1 MKRVVVILIFVVVLS
16 ATFSVVSAQP
26 KKRFCLEIE
35 ELCNVEDLLPAAV
48 EVKGSSQ
55 GMAIAGRYA
64 FLMHDKGGCV
74 VLDIKRLKYISYF
87 VLDGNTGHCNNAS
100 FGCERLSSKSQFPL
114 LYVTECRGRRACYVN
129 DVTLDGSRLVQTIYY
144 DGDDIVGP
152 ADWFVDA
159 KCRRLWLYCT
169 RDGERMLKEFRLPLL
184 ADSDSAGEV
193 HLSQEDVLSE
203 QRLGAIAIPQGSMK
217 HRRRVYLP
225 DGVPSRDRWLHV
237 VDVVSGEKVGQ
248 FDINH
253 IPYEPE
259 GVARRGGK
267 LYISF
272 HTPRKPRQNRIYTF
286 RLKRQR

>member
-159 KCRRLWLYCT
+159 RRDNIWLYCT
-169 RDGERMLKEFRLPLL
+169 VKGERRLKKFRLPRLSE
-184 ADSDSAGEV
+184 SDYRGEV
-193 HLSQEDVLSE
+193 HLSVEDVLCE
-203 QRLGAIAIPQGSMK
+203 IAAGEVKIPQGSLI
-217 HRRRVYLP
+217 HRKRIYLP
-225 DGVPSRDRWLHV
+225 DGVPSRDRRLHV
-237 VDVVSGEKVGQ
+237 VSIKGDAHEQ
-248 FDINH
+248 YDLNH
-253 IPYEPE
+253 LAVEPE
-259 GVARRGGK
+259 GVAAKGRR
-267 LYISF
+267 LYLSF
-272 HTPRKPRQNRIYTF
+272 HTPRDPRQNLIYRF
-286 RLKRQR
+286 RFKRRAN